1 MADLNYSKTRNS
13 NFRNSHQSGQKQKR
27 ERERENGRQPEAF
40 DRQFEIIVPFPLLF
54 FFLLLPNIPRIRF
67 SSFPFSCYSFVC
79 CVMPRKSLSRPVP
92 FISLQQTVCPTRPQ
106 EKNVRYGQ
114 RARET
119 DEGQTRNVSPLDRKE
134 NEKRIRFTNTHTHT
148 DKHKHR
154 IRRRRKKI
162 MAQSLASEH
171 IHF

>member
-27 ERERENGRQPEAF
+27 ERERERKTTRSIWQAVW
-40 DRQFEIIVPFPLLF
+40 DHRAVPSSL